1 MRGFSSRQ
9 SLSVTEGG
17 CMAYSP
23 HALLMKKDIRKS
35 LLCIVSAVSIFF
47 MGGCVGSK
55 ADAQEKNN
63 QVERKDVSDT
73 EQGPQI
79 LELEELSDEAKSIYA
94 ILLCEQAFRNED
106 EGALIEATDILQELK
121 APVQTW
127 MEVGLWLLER
137 KSDNA
142 TYFLEQA
149 HACWPKDTSLLMLYA
164 EALKEKGNLDEA
176 ILRVRKF
183 VAKNPVPDAKLELG
197 TLLISKKNFEEAEAL
212 LRTISKQDRIPL
224 VDLNL
229 GKALVGLNRFEEAI
243 PFFQRA
249 HKGIPDHPEPLIE
262 LGKLYE
268 NLGQSVKA
276 IEAYENVLKTDF
288 PSKSVLLKLIN
299 LSLQIK
305 KPEKALRYLEE
316 APNDVPF
323 RLIVADMFIDAQNY
337 LQASNILRP
346 IIEEPDAP
354 VEAYLLLADL
364 TWEHM
369 RDLKAALACLDR
381 MPEQY
386 KKSSTVLLLK
396 VHLFA
401 RADKKEEA
409 VKQAL
414 EGKQLFPE
422 ETKFWEAEARI
433 LTSEGRIA
441 EALDV
446 MRAAVKKWP
455 NDMSMLFLMGN
466 ILDES
471 GDKQAAFHLMEQI
484 IERQPDNFQA
494 LNYVGYTLADADRE
508 IDRAIKLLER
518 AIHLAPDRAYI
529 VDSLAW
535 AYYRAGR
542 QNDAL
547 REIRRAVKLASKLDP
562 AIWEHYGDIA
572 RRAGLV
578 EESRNAYTKALE
590 MEPDNAEELRQ
601 KMAR

>member
-1 MRGFSSRQ
+1 
-9 SLSVTEGG
+9 
-17 CMAYSP
+17 MAFSP
-23 HALLMKKDIRKS
+23 HVLPQS
-35 LLCIVSAVSIFF
+35 FLCIVSAVLIFF

-63 QVERKDVSDT
+63 PIQIKDTSQET
-73 EQGPQI
+73 EQSLPV
-79 LELEELSDEAKSIYA
+79 LELTDLSDEAKSIYA

-106 EGALIEATDILQELK
+106 EGALIEATGILLELK

-137 KSDNA
+137 KSDNSVF
-142 TYFLEQA
+142 FLEQA
-149 HACWPKDTSLLMLYA
+149 HTCWPQDTSLLMLYA
-164 EALKEKGNLDEA
+164 EALKEKGALDEA
-176 ILRVRKF
+176 IARVRKF
-183 VAKNPVPDAKLELG
+183 IAKNPAPDAKLELA
-197 TLLISKKNFEEAEAL
+197 TLLISKKKFGEAEAL
-212 LRTISKQDRIPL
+212 LRTITKQDRIPL
-224 VDLNL
+224 VDMNL
-229 GKALVGLNRFEEAI
+229 GKALAGLNRFEEAI
-243 PFFQRA
+243 PHFQRA
-249 HKGIPDHPEPLIE
+249 HKGLPDHPEPLLE
-262 LGKLYE
+262 LGKIYE
-268 NLGQSVKA
+268 NLGQTANA
-276 IEAYENVLKTDF
+276 IQTYENVLKTDF

-305 KPEKALRYLEE
+305 KPEKALRYLDE
-316 APNDVPF
+316 APNDIPF
-323 RLIVADMFIDAQNY
+323 RLIVADMFIDAKNY

-369 RDLKAALACLDR
+369 RDLNAALDCLNK
-381 MPEQY
+381 MPVQY
-386 KKSSTVLLLK
+386 QKSSTVLLLK

-401 RADKKEEA
+401 RADKKKEA
-409 VKQAL
+409 VLQAL
-414 EGKQLFPE
+414 EGKRLFPD

-433 LTSEGRIA
+433 LTSEGKMT
-441 EALDV
+441 EALAV

-455 NDMSMLFLMGN
+455 NDMGMLFLMGN

-471 GDKQAAFHLMEQI
+471 GDKKAAFQLMEQI

-535 AYYRAGR
+535 AYFRAGR

-578 EESRNAYTKALE
+578 EESRDAYTKALE
-590 MEPDNAEELRQ
+590 MEPENAEELRQ
-601 KMAR
+601 KIAQ